1 MSLFRESCSFTPT
14 PSSLFVV
21 IVVVVVVRRL
31 LFCFFFASLY
41 LSLFLPP

>member
-21 IVVVVVVRRL
+21 IVVVVVRRL